1 MPRGRA
7 RGYDD
12 QREQILAR
20 ASKLFARRGYTA
32 TSMNEV
38 AEACGVSKPSLYH
51 YFRDK
56 QQLLLEIAAA
66 HVARLEALVEEVGAE
81 THEPEGRVRRLITAF
96 LEVYAG
102 AQAEHRVLTE
112 DVRFLPPADRRRVL
126 DGERKVVAAFADAIA
141 EARPELR
148 THELDKPLTMLL
160 FGMMNWMFTWLKPRG
175 ELSHADMAPVVAD
188 LFFGGLGAVR
198 APGEPAHPL
207 SAHAQR
213 RHRMPHPAKL
223 VVAIG
228 LAAAATLVNAD
239 INVGVTVSATGPA
252 ASLGIP
258 EKNTIALMPQTIGGQ
273 KVNYIVLDDASDT
286 TTAVA
291 NASKL
296 ITESKV
302 DIVLG
307 STTTPNSLAMIDVAA
322 ESQTPMISMA
332 ASSTIVEPVDAK
344 RRWIFKT
351 PQNDIMM
358 SLAIATHMQLRGI
371 KTVGFIGFND
381 AYGEGWFREFSKV
394 ASVKGLTIVASERYS
409 RTDTSV
415 TGQVLK
421 LVSAKPDAI
430 LIAASGTPAVL
441 PQRTLKERGYAGQ
454 YYQTHGVAN
463 NDFLRVGGK
472 DVEGTYLPAGPVLVA
487 AQLPPNNPVRASAL
501 DYIAK
506 YEAANGKGSVSTFG
520 AHAWDAGRLMS
531 AAAAVALKTAQPGTP
546 AFRAALRDALEK
558 VSELHGAHGVF
569 NMSPTDHLGL
579 DQRARVMVKIEN
591 GTWKYQP

>member
-1 MPRGRA
+1 
-7 RGYDD
+7 
-12 QREQILAR
+12 
-20 ASKLFARRGYTA
+20 
-32 TSMNEV
+32 
-38 AEACGVSKPSLYH
+38 
-51 YFRDK
+51 
-56 QQLLLEIAAA
+56 
-66 HVARLEALVEEVGAE
+66 
-81 THEPEGRVRRLITAF
+81 
-96 LEVYAG
+96 
-102 AQAEHRVLTE
+102 
-112 DVRFLPPADRRRVL
+112 
-126 DGERKVVAAFADAIA
+126 
-141 EARPELR
+141 
-148 THELDKPLTMLL
+148 ML
-160 FGMMNWMFTWLKPRG
+160 
-175 ELSHADMAPVVAD
+175 
-188 LFFGGLGAVR
+188 
-198 APGEPAHPL
+198 
-207 SAHAQR
+207 
-213 RHRMPHPAKL
+213 HPAKL

-228 LAAAATLVNAD
+228 LAAAASLVQAD

-258 EKNTIALMPQTIGGQ
+258 EKNTIALMPKTIGGQ

-291 NASKL
+291 NARKL

-302 DIVLG
+302 DVLLG

-332 ASSTIVEPVDAK
+332 ASAAIVEPFDAK
-344 RRWIFKT
+344 RKWIYKT

-358 SLAIATHMQLRGI
+358 SLAIATHMAAAGV
-371 KTVGFIGFND
+371 KTVGFIGFAD
-381 AYGEGWFREFSKV
+381 AYGEGWFREFSKI
-394 ASVKGLTIVASERYS
+394 APVKGLTIIANERYA

-415 TGQVLK
+415 TGQALK
-421 LVSAKPDAI
+421 LVAAKPDAI

-487 AQLPPNNPVRASAL
+487 AQLPPNFPVRASAL

-506 YEAANGKGSVSTFG
+506 YEAAHGKGSVSTFG
-520 AHAWDAGRLMS
+520 AHAWDAGLLMS
-531 AAAAVALKTAQPGTP
+531 SAATVALKTAQPGTP

-558 VSELHGAHGVF
+558 INELRGAHGVF
-569 NMSPTDHLGL
+569 TMSASDHLGL